1 MLSAA
6 FTLMQPF
13 CYIFGITDKTVVSGE
28 CLPILPQIYLSGT
41 AVSEG
46 KILQGLEF
54 YGNLSCTG
62 TSGFSIW
69 KIRFLTYLLVS
80 LMFQSK

>member
-1 MLSAA
+1 M
-6 FTLMQPF
+6 
-13 CYIFGITDKTVVSGE
+13 VSDE
-28 CLPILPQIYLSGT
+28 RLPILPQIYLSGT
-41 AVSEG
+41 ALSEG

-54 YGNLSCTG
+54 YGNLSCRG

-69 KIRFLTYLLVS
+69 KRSFMTYLLVL